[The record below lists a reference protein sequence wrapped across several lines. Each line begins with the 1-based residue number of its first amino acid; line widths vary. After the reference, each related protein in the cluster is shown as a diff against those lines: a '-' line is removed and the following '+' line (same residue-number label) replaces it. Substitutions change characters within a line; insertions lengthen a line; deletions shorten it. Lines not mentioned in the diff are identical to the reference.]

1 LQHEYRCVKA
11 HLNDFFCVSAH
22 AVGRNELLF
31 DILADTSFSMPSSV
45 DVRVADYEGA
55 AKGE

>member
-1 LQHEYRCVKA
+1 
-11 HLNDFFCVSAH
+11 LNDFFCVSAH